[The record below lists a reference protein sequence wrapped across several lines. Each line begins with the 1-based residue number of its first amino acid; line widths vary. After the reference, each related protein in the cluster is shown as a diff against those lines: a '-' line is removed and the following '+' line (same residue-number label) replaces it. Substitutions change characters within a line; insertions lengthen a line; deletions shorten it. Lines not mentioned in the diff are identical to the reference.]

1 MLTAC
6 SQITVI
12 DEQQALS
19 WQQRQTMLRQLDHW
33 VVSGR
38 VAITTS
44 EDGWNATLYW
54 KQFPNKY
61 EIKVIAPFGGGTV
74 MLQGN
79 RSGVMLY
86 AGDAPPEFADNAT
99 RLLAKRLGWHL
110 PVESLRYWMLGL
122 PDPNIQQQESMI
134 EFDRHN
140 RLSNLFQS
148 GWKIQFLRY
157 QRVNG
162 YELPGKIFLENDEL
176 SVKMVIQEWNLK
188 S

>member
-1 MLTAC
+1 MLVAC
-6 SQITVI
+6 SQVAVL
-12 DEQQALS
+12 DEQPAMS
-19 WQQRQTMLRQLDHW
+19 WPQRQLMLQQLDHW

-54 KQFPNKY
+54 KQFPEKY

-86 AGDAPPEFADNAT
+86 ADDAPPEFAVNAT
-99 RLLAKRLGWHL
+99 RLLARRLGWHL
-110 PVESLRYWMLGL
+110 PVDSLRYWMLGL
-122 PDPNIQQQESMI
+122 PDPSIQLQESMI
-134 EFDRHN
+134 RLDRNN
-140 RLSNLFQS
+140 RLSNLSQS
-148 GWKIQFLRY
+148 GWKVQFLRY
-157 QRVNG
+157 QQVNG
-162 YELPGKIFLENDEL
+162 YELPDKIFLENDEL
-176 SVKMVIQEWNLK
+176 SVRVVVQKWDLK